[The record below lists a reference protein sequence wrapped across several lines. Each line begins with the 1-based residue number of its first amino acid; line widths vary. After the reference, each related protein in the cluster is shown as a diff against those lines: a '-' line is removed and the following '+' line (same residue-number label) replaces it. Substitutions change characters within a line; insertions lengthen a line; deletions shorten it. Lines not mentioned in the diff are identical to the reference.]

1 MKIRTASLTNRGGRS
16 TNDDTVRI
24 FEGDDSTWVY
34 VGDGLGAYAGG
45 QQASQA
51 AGQALSDAARGG
63 SLLTD
68 ERMLEAAGMAN
79 QAVLQLQQRTQGS
92 MKTTLVLLYIEDGRA
107 RWMHVG
113 DSRLYHFSGGWLQSQ
128 TMDHSV
134 SQMAVLMGEI
144 TRDQIRFHEDR
155 NRVLR
160 ALGAD
165 NARPDLSPTMM
176 LTGGKDA
183 FLLCTDGF
191 WENVYEAEMEQ
202 ALRGAQSPED
212 WLSRMEEI
220 LRPRLTEGSDNYT
233 AAAVFC

>member
-1 MKIRTASLTNRGGRS
+1 MKIRTASLTNQAGRS
-16 TNDDTVRI
+16 SNDDTVRI
-24 FEGDDSTWVY
+24 LKGDDSTWVY

-45 QQASQA
+45 KLASQA
-51 AGQALSDAARGG
+51 AGQALERAARGG

-68 ERMLEAAGMAN
+68 DQLLCAAAQAN
-79 QAVLQLQQRTQGS
+79 QAVLQLQRETQGS
-92 MKTTLVLLYIEDGRA
+92 MKTTLVFLYIEDGRA

-113 DSRLYHFSGGWLQSQ
+113 DSRLYHFCGGWLQSQ

-134 SQMAVLMGEI
+134 SQIAVLMGEI
-144 TRDQIRFHEDR
+144 TPDQIRFHEDR

-165 NARPDLSPTMM
+165 NAKPELSPTVM
-176 LTGGKDA
+176 LTGGRDV

-191 WENVYEAEMEQ
+191 WENVFESEMEQ
-202 ALRGAQSPED
+202 TLRASGTPEE
-212 WLSRMEEI
+212 WLSRMEAL
-220 LRPRLTEGSDNYT
+220 LRQRLTDDSDNYS